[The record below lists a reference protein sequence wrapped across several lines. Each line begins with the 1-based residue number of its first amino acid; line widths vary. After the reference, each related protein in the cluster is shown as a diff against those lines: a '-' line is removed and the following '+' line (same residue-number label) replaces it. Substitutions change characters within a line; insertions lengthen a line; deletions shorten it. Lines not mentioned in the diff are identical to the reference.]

1 MKHPVPVHEST
12 RTHPKTGEWL
22 PHSFEA
28 CLVEL
33 EHLKRVAAES
43 NALLL
48 FRGHSRREWR
58 LDSTFVRSVKSQL
71 LDMNPV
77 DGFAQHLWHSAD
89 LNASLSNLLLLKFG
103 TLVGPSAELLTV
115 AAKDDVDPWFEL
127 MKRFQQYPNE
137 DELPL
142 KGTNLVDWSQSCDVA
157 LYFAN
162 EHRETEGSGAIFIC
176 DATATGKTLQTIPV
190 ADILAKVRAQVMQ
203 GLPNGAPL
211 LFSPKRQIAYQRAK
225 NQQAVYFAQMDLR
238 LDLLE
243 VWRLQEQQNLGETI
257 VVKVV
262 LPPSSEQECAGYLAS
277 KGIKREFLY
286 PDFEGSRRLDPQSEV

>member
-1 MKHPVPVHEST
+1 MKHPVPIHN
-12 RTHPKTGEWL
+12 RTKTNPKTGEWL
-22 PHSFEA
+22 PHSFNA

-33 EHLKRVAAES
+33 EHLKQVAAES

-48 FRGHSRREWR
+48 FRGHSQRGWR
-58 LDSTFVRSVKSQL
+58 LDSTFVRSVKSRL

-77 DGFAQHLWHSAD
+77 DGFAEHLWHSTD

-103 TLVGPSAELLTV
+103 TLVGPSAELLSV
-115 AAKDDVDPWFEL
+115 AATDDIDPWFEL
-127 MKRFQQYPNE
+127 MKRYQQYPNE

-162 EHRETEGSGAIFIC
+162 EHRNGSGAIFVC
-176 DATATGKTLQTIPV
+176 DATATGKTLQTLPV
-190 ADILAKVRAQVMQ
+190 AEILAKVRSQVMQ
-203 GLPNGAPL
+203 GLSNGAPL
-211 LFSPKRQIAYQRAK
+211 LFSPKRQIAYKRAK

-243 VWRLQEQQNLGETI
+243 LWRLQEQTNPGETI
-257 VVKVV
+257 AIKLV
-262 LPPSSEQECAGYLAS
+262 LPPGSKQECAVYLAS
-277 KGIKREFLY
+277 KGMGRAFIY
-286 PDFEGSRRLDPQSEV
+286 PDVVV